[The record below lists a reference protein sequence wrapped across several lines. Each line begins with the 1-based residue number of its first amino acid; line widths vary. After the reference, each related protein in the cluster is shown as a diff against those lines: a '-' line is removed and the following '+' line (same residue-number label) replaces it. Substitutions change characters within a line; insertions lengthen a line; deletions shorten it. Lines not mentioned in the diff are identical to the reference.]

1 MDCREIGKCCLYIAS
16 CRRLSCPPGVNSQTH
31 KTFSKSLPSPDLSA
45 HQPGRLSSD
54 LGNQQS
60 HLHEAPR
67 DTVFHNRA
75 LRVAQEQVLPASLLS
90 PQNPTLNLA
99 KVKSRASFAK
109 NPLHMLICVTI
120 LFSKRLAEL
129 LGRLAGAKFS
139 ICLGL

>member
-1 MDCREIGKCCLYIAS
+1 MKPPEIL
-16 CRRLSCPPGVNSQTH
+16 
-31 KTFSKSLPSPDLSA
+31 
-45 HQPGRLSSD
+45 
-54 LGNQQS
+54 
-60 HLHEAPR
+60 
-67 DTVFHNRA
+67 VFYHRA
-75 LRVAQEQVLPASLLS
+75 LRVAQEQVLPALLLS

-99 KVKSRASFAK
+99 KVKSGASFAK